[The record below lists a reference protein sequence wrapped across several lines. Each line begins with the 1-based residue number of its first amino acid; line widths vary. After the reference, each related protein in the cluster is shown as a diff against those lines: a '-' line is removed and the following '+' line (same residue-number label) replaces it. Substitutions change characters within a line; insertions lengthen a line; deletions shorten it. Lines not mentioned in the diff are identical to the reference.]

1 MTPPLVPIVLI
12 TLRPVLIDQELQ
24 VGQSNC
30 IRTIIL
36 ITKYLYHFLKLML
49 KSPLIHIYC
58 INYEQKVGH
67 IQTIF
72 FPFCQI
78 GNTIA
83 ISETIITSLCNL
95 MDSISLVHNY
105 VTRQDRVWI
114 VNDKLIIV

>member
-1 MTPPLVPIVLI
+1 MSSSDRSRTAGGLVKLYKDHY
-12 TLRPVLIDQELQ
+12 IDHKVYTSFFEIN
-24 VGQSNC
+24 V
-30 IRTIIL
+30 
-36 ITKYLYHFLKLML
+36 

-72 FPFCQI
+72 SPFCQI

-83 ISETIITSLCNL
+83 ISETIITSLCDL
-95 MDSISLVHNY
+95 MDSISLVHHY

-114 VNDKLIIV
+114 VNDKLVIVQGGV